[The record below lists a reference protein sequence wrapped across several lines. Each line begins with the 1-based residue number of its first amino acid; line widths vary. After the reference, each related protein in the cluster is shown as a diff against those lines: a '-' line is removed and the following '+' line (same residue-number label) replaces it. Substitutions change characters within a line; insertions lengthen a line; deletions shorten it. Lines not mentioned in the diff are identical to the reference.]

1 VGSFYSCRCISIGF
15 CWEIFGV
22 IYPLPHS
29 LLYLQ
34 WSILKELFHDSWFG
48 PCSTGS
54 CTKIIYDKIYSHLF
68 LLSNRPIKFL
78 SFSFMF
84 PASPRDLSY
93 YEISIL
99 QLYSVFLLSAFKTNY
114 LLHKIST
121 YCFSIGYRIEEVLH
135 LQREIYIWSGYTSM
149 LVLLSNYM
157 RL

>member
-1 VGSFYSCRCISIGF
+1 MWRVVWGIEPRVLHMIGKKSTKLPLSIMFYF
-15 CWEIFGV
+15 E
-22 IYPLPHS
+22 
-29 LLYLQ
+29 
-34 WSILKELFHDSWFG
+34 
-48 PCSTGS
+48 TGS
-54 CTKIIYDKIYSHLF
+54 IIYDKIYSHLF